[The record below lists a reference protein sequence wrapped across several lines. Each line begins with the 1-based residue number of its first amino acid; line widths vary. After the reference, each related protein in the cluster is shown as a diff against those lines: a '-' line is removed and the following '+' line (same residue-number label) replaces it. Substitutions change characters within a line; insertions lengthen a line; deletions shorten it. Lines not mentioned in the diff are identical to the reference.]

1 MGRHRKNAR
10 NHGVIAHKYQKVV
23 LSVFYPGIV
32 SVTYRPLTPQKLIA
46 LARTAGLCCVEWG
59 GDIHV
64 PHGDIGCAVRVGGMT
79 RGAGLAP
86 ISYGTYYRA
95 GTYGETYAAVFS
107 EMLETA
113 DALGTSNL
121 RLWAGN
127 ANSED
132 VTPILREALTAE
144 LRHCAHLAA
153 QRGKTVSFEY
163 HAGTLTN
170 TAASAKQLMEELG
183 ADNASLYWQ
192 PHQHASFEDN
202 CADLALLLPYV
213 SNIHVFAW
221 EERTRLALASHADR
235 WKGYLS
241 ILKGT
246 HRNHA
251 LLLEF
256 TPHDDP
262 DELCTEAETLLSWL

>member
-1 MGRHRKNAR
+1 M
-10 NHGVIAHKYQKVV
+10 
-23 LSVFYPGIV
+23 FYPGIV
-32 SVTYRPLTPQKLIA
+32 SVTYRPLTPQVLIDA
-46 LARTAGLCCVEWG
+46 AHTAGLCCVEWG
-59 GDIHV
+59 GDVHV
-64 PHGDIGCAVRVGGMT
+64 PHGEIGTAVRIGGMT
-79 RGAGLAP
+79 RGAGLHP

-95 GTYGETYAAVFS
+95 GTYGDAFPAVFAD
-107 EMLETA
+107 MLDTA
-113 DALGTSNL
+113 EALGTSNL

-127 ANSED
+127 ANAED
-132 VTPILREALTAE
+132 TAPDTRAALTDE
-144 LRHCAHLAA
+144 LRVCAALAA
-153 QRGKTVSFEY
+153 RRGKTISFEY

-192 PHQHASFEDN
+192 PHQFASHEDN
-202 CADLALLLPYV
+202 CADLAFLLPYV

-221 EERTRLALASHADR
+221 EERTRLALAAHADR
-235 WKGYLS
+235 WKEYLS

-246 HRNHA
+246 HSAHG

-262 DELCTEAETLLSWL
+262 NELCTEAGTLLSWL